1 MAKDI
6 AASVRQKLLNLARK
20 RQEDFDY
27 VLRQYVMQRLLYRL
41 GISEHAEKFLLK
53 GALLFWVWNKD
64 FHRPTR
70 DIDLLSFSDNNVAH
84 LQDVFQQIIAAD
96 AGDAGDDGLIFEPNS
111 LKAIEIKEDA
121 DYTGVRITGF
131 ATLTNARVPFQIDI
145 GYGDVVVPAAEE
157 AQIPSFLDLPV
168 PRLKIYPVYSVIAEK
183 FQAMVMLGLAN
194 SRMKDFYD
202 IAIIA
207 HTMPLDGDLLS
218 QAVKS
223 TFDRR
228 KTDILP
234 APLYIFSD
242 AFKTD
247 KDKNTQWNAFINK
260 NNLDSKTDFAHA
272 IGEVR
277 QLLEPVYQA
286 LADEHSFNMQWSSNN
301 FQWKE

>member
-1 MAKDI
+1 MTKDI
-6 AASVRQKLLNLARK
+6 AASIRQRLLNLARE

-41 GISEHAEKFLLK
+41 GQSEHAEQFLLK
-53 GALLFWVWNKD
+53 GALLFWVWNED

-70 DIDLLSFSDNNVAH
+70 DIDLLTYSDNDVDH
-84 LQDVFQQIIAAD
+84 LVEVFQQVIGAN
-96 AGDAGDDGLIFEPNS
+96 AGDDGLVFDVDA
-111 LKAIEIKEDA
+111 LKGIEIKEDA

-157 AQIPSFLDLPV
+157 AQIPSFLDLPS
-168 PRLKIYPVYSVIAEK
+168 PQLKIYPVYGVIVEK

-202 IAIIA
+202 VGVIA

-218 QAVKS
+218 QAVNA
-223 TFDRR
+223 TFERR

-234 APLYIFSD
+234 APLYVFGD
-242 AFKTD
+242 NFKTD
-247 KDKNTQWNAFINK
+247 KDKGVQWKAFLNK
-260 NNLDSKTDFAHA
+260 NNLQNKTDFAHVV
-272 IGEVR
+272 GEVQ
-277 QLLEPVYQA
+277 QLLEPVYQSIA
-286 LADEHSFNMQWSSNN
+286 NQKTFDLQWSPEE

>member
-1 MAKDI
+1 MTKDI
-6 AASVRQKLLNLARK
+6 AASIRQRLLNLARE

-41 GISEHAEKFLLK
+41 GRSEHAEQFLLK
-53 GALLFWVWNKD
+53 GALLFWVWNED

-70 DIDLLSFSDNNVAH
+70 DIDLLTYSDNDVDH
-84 LQDVFQQIIAAD
+84 LVEVFQQVIGAN
-96 AGDAGDDGLIFEPNS
+96 AGDDGLVFDVDA
-111 LKAIEIKEDA
+111 LKGIEIKEDA

-131 ATLTNARVPFQIDI
+131 ATLTNARVPFQVDI

-157 AQIPSFLDLPV
+157 AQIPSFLDLPS
-168 PRLKIYPVYSVIAEK
+168 PQLKIYPVYGVIVEK

-202 IAIIA
+202 IGVIA

-218 QAVKS
+218 QAVKA

-234 APLYIFSD
+234 APLYVFGD
-242 AFKTD
+242 NFKND
-247 KDKNTQWNAFINK
+247 KDKGVQWKAFLNK
-260 NNLDSKTDFAHA
+260 NNLQNKTDFAHVV
-272 IGEVR
+272 GEVQ
-277 QLLEPVYQA
+277 QLLEPVYQSIA
-286 LADEHSFNMQWSSNN
+286 NQKTFDLQWSPEE